1 MLASPSSS
9 AHAVGATHGAG
20 ARYAPAALGALGA
33 PGTPGT
39 RLHALKAQARQP
51 GEASF
56 FYFNAQFGSD
66 AVKLLPGEYFV
77 HHEDMLLLT
86 TLGSCIAVCLWDRRA
101 NVGGMNHF
109 MLPDSSSDSGRYGP
123 YAMEVLINAL
133 MKKGAQ
139 RMTLE
144 AKVFGGAHVL
154 NTVASESMKVGQ
166 RNTEFALNYL
176 ATERIPVVVKD
187 VEGECPRTVCF
198 LPRSGKAMLKRLTS
212 SSALALEAQ
221 TREDAM
227 RKLSKR
233 SDTGLVAGSVDLF

>member
-1 MLASPSSS
+1 MFATAPS
-9 AHAVGATHGAG
+9 TPRPAG
-20 ARYAPAALGALGA
+20 APSVMDARSAA
-33 PGTPGT
+33 GT
-39 RLHALKAQARQP
+39 RLHQLKSQARQP

-56 FYFNAQFGSD
+56 FYYNAHFGSD

-86 TLGSCIAVCLWDRRA
+86 TLGSCIAVCLWDRQAR
-101 NVGGMNHF
+101 VGGMNHF
-109 MLPDSSSDSGRYGP
+109 MLPDSSADSGRYGP
-123 YAMEVLINAL
+123 YAMEMLINAL
-133 MKKGAQ
+133 MKHGAQ

-154 NTVASESMKVGQ
+154 NSVGIDSMKVGQ
-166 RNTEFALNYL
+166 RNTQFALNYL

-198 LPRSGKAMLKRLTS
+198 LPHSGKAMLKRLTS

-221 TREDAM
+221 AREDAL
-227 RKLSKR
+227 RTQAQR
-233 SDTGLVAGSVDLF
+233 SDVGNGVGNRAGSVDLF

>member
-1 MLASPSSS
+1 MLT
-9 AHAVGATHGAG
+9 AT
-20 ARYAPAALGALGA
+20 APAVPTVNTLTGADLRSA
-33 PGTPGT
+33 PGT
-39 RLHALKAQARQP
+39 RLHGLKAQSRQP

-56 FYFNAQFGSD
+56 FYYNAHFGCD
-66 AVKLLPGEYFV
+66 AVKVLPGEYFV

-86 TLGSCIAVCLWDRRA
+86 TLGSCIAVCLWDRNAR
-101 NVGGMNHF
+101 VGGMNHF
-109 MLPDSSSDSGRYGP
+109 MLPNNASESGRYGP

-133 MKKGAQ
+133 MKQGAQ

-154 NTVASESMKVGQ
+154 NSLGADNMKVGQ

-187 VEGECPRTVCF
+187 VEGECPRTVCY
-198 LPRSGKAMLKRLTS
+198 LPHSGKAMLKRLSS
-212 SSALALEAQ
+212 SSALAVEAQ
-221 TREDAM
+221 AREDAL

-233 SDTGLVAGSVDLF
+233 VDVGLNAGSVDLF

>member
-1 MLASPSSS
+1 MLVSAPTLQRSAIAASASD
-9 AHAVGATHGAG
+9 
-20 ARYAPAALGALGA
+20 ARNA
-33 PGTPGT
+33 PGT
-39 RLHALKAQARQP
+39 RLHLLKSQARQP

-56 FYFNAQFGSD
+56 FYYNAHFGSD

-86 TLGSCIAVCLWDRRA
+86 TLGSCIAVCLWDRNAR
-101 NVGGMNHF
+101 VGGMNHF
-109 MLPDSSSDSGRYGP
+109 MLPDSSAESGRYGP
-123 YAMEVLINAL
+123 YAMEMLINAL
-133 MKKGAQ
+133 MKHGAQ

-154 NTVASESMKVGQ
+154 SSSGGDNLKVGQ
-166 RNTEFALNYL
+166 RNTQFALNYL

-198 LPRSGKAMLKRLTS
+198 LPHSGKAMLKRLTS

-221 TREDAM
+221 AREDAL

-233 SDTGLVAGSVDLF
+233 SDVGLDAGSVDLF

>member
-1 MLASPSSS
+1 MFASASLPSSALVASSS
-9 AHAVGATHGAG
+9 AD
-20 ARYAPAALGALGA
+20 ARCA
-33 PGTPGT
+33 PGT
-39 RLHALKAQARQP
+39 RLHALKTQVRQP

-56 FYFNAQFGSD
+56 FYYNAHFACD
-66 AVKLLPGEYFV
+66 AVKVLPGEYFV

-86 TLGSCIAVCLWDRRA
+86 TLGSCIAVCLWDRNAR
-101 NVGGMNHF
+101 VGGMNHF
-109 MLPDSSSDSGRYGP
+109 MLPSSSAESGRYGP

-133 MKKGAQ
+133 MKQGAQ

-154 NTVASESMKVGQ
+154 NSSGTDNMKVGQ

-187 VEGECPRTVCF
+187 VEGECPRTICF
-198 LPRSGKAMLKRLTS
+198 LPHSGKAMLKRLTS

-221 TREDAM
+221 AREDAL

-233 SDTGLVAGSVDLF
+233 SDAGLAAGSVDLF

>member
-1 MLASPSSS
+1 MLASAPSLQ
-9 AHAVGATHGAG
+9 
-20 ARYAPAALGALGA
+20 PAA
-33 PGTPGT
+33 PGLSAADARNAPGT
-39 RLHALKAQARQP
+39 RLHRLKAQVRQP

-56 FYFNAQFGSD
+56 FYYNAHFGSD

-86 TLGSCIAVCLWDRRA
+86 TLGSCIAVCLWDRQAR
-101 NVGGMNHF
+101 VGGMNHF
-109 MLPDSSSDSGRYGP
+109 MLPDSSTESGRYGP
-123 YAMEVLINAL
+123 YAMEMLINAL
-133 MKKGAQ
+133 MKQGAQ

-154 NTVASESMKVGQ
+154 HSAAPDSMKVGQ

-187 VEGECPRTVCF
+187 VQGECPRTVCF
-198 LPRSGKAMLKRLTS
+198 LPHSGKAMLKRLTS

-221 TREDAM
+221 AREDAL
-227 RKLSKR
+227 RTQSKR
-233 SDTGLVAGSVDLF
+233 SNGGVAAGSVDLF

>member
-1 MLASPSSS
+1 MFASAPTFPRPANAASS
-9 AHAVGATHGAG
+9 AD
-20 ARYAPAALGALGA
+20 ARSA
-33 PGTPGT
+33 PGT
-39 RLHALKAQARQP
+39 RLHQLKSQVRQP

-56 FYFNAQFGSD
+56 FYYNAHFGSD

-86 TLGSCIAVCLWDRRA
+86 TLGSCIAVCLWDRNAR
-101 NVGGMNHF
+101 VGGMNHF
-109 MLPDSSSDSGRYGP
+109 MLPDSSAESGRYGP
-123 YAMEVLINAL
+123 YAMEMLINAL
-133 MKKGAQ
+133 MKQGAQ

-154 NTVASESMKVGQ
+154 NSSGADNMKVGQ
-166 RNTEFALNYL
+166 RNTQFALNYL

-198 LPRSGKAMLKRLTS
+198 LPNSGKAMLKRLTS

-221 TREDAM
+221 AREDAL
-227 RKLSKR
+227 RTQAHR
-233 SDTGLVAGSVDLF
+233 SGRGLDAGSVDLF

>member
-1 MLASPSSS
+1 MFASALAP
-9 AHAVGATHGAG
+9 APQRPAG
-20 ARYAPAALGALGA
+20 ANSAADARSA
-33 PGTPGT
+33 PGT
-39 RLHALKAQARQP
+39 RLHQLKLQARQP

-56 FYFNAQFGSD
+56 FYYNAHFGSD

-86 TLGSCIAVCLWDRRA
+86 TLGSCIAVCLWDRQAR
-101 NVGGMNHF
+101 VGGMNHF
-109 MLPDSSSDSGRYGP
+109 MLPDSSAESGRYGP
-123 YAMEVLINAL
+123 YAMEMLINAL
-133 MKKGAQ
+133 MKRGAQ

-154 NTVASESMKVGQ
+154 NSVAPDSLKVGQ
-166 RNTEFALNYL
+166 RNTEFALKYL

-198 LPRSGKAMLKRLTS
+198 LPHTGKAMLKRLTS

-221 TREDAM
+221 AREDAL
-227 RKLSKR
+227 RAQAHRNGAGTSVGN
-233 SDTGLVAGSVDLF
+233 SAGSVDLFW